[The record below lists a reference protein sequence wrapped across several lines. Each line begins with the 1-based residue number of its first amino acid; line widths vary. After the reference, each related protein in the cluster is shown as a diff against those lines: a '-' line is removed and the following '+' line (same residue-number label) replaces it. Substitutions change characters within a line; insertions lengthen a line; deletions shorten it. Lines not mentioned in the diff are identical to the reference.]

1 MMIASFIDV
10 FFPRERGKKKVFGGI
25 LTAMFES
32 WRVNQASLW
41 EYHASDHG
49 KIMGHPLVMST
60 KTNNVTAIDGAL
72 SSMIYFSI

>member
-1 MMIASFIDV
+1 MY
-10 FFPRERGKKKVFGGI
+10 FFPQGERKKEKGFWMFLGGI

-32 WRVNQASLW
+32 WRVNQASGNIMQAW
-41 EYHASDHG
+41 PNHG
-49 KIMGHPLVMST
+49 TAVMST